1 MDVAVVLV
9 DSAVLPLCSP
19 PTSELLPRKK
29 FWWSSHHTKSRTS
42 VHMQQEAHDEQLE
55 AEAEGHQE
63 EGPVLIHA
71 LENAGIKA
79 DTIKRYGSQV

>member
-1 MDVAVVLV
+1 
-9 DSAVLPLCSP
+9 
-19 PTSELLPRKK
+19 
-29 FWWSSHHTKSRTS
+29 
-42 VHMQQEAHDEQLE
+42 MQQEAHDEQLE